1 MSPSVEANVEVVRAG
16 YDAINRE
23 GPDGAR
29 AFMDPHIVLE
39 MPEGLIDA
47 GSYHGRDALMRV
59 WHAYSDEFDEFR
71 WEVERLFGV
80 DDRVFLQV
88 RERGRGRQS
97 GVEVDWQR
105 WWVYTLRDGLI
116 VRARF
121 CRDEASALEAVGLDG
136 DAAMRLSS
144 SDEAPIA
151 QPDRATPS

>member
-1 MSPSVEANVEVVRAG
+1 MSPSVEENVEVIRAG

-23 GPDGAR
+23 GPDAAR
-29 AFMDPHIVLE
+29 QFMDPGIVLE

-47 GSYHGRDALMRV
+47 GSYHGREALMRV
-59 WHAYSDEFDEFR
+59 WHAYFDEFDEFR
-71 WEVERLFGV
+71 WEVERLFGI
-80 DDRVFLQV
+80 DDRVFLRV

-116 VRARF
+116 VRAKF
-121 CRDEASALEAVGLDG
+121 YPDEAAAFDAIGVGG

-144 SDEAPIA
+144 SDKAPIA

>member
-29 AFMDPHIVLE
+29 AFMDPDIVLE

-47 GSYHGRDALMRV
+47 GSYRGRDALMRV

-80 DDRVFLQV
+80 EDRVFLQV

-121 CRDEASALEAVGLDG
+121 CRDEASALEAVGLDR
-136 DAAMRLSS
+136 DPAMRLSS

>member
-1 MSPSVEANVEVVRAG
+1 MSRSVEENVDVIRRG

-29 AFMDPHIVLE
+29 AFMDPDIVLD
-39 MPEGLIDA
+39 MPAGLIDA

-59 WHAYSDEFDEFR
+59 WHAYFDEFDEFR
-71 WEVERLFGV
+71 WDVERLFGV
-80 DDRVFLQV
+80 ADRVFLQV

-116 VRARF
+116 VRAQF
-121 CRDEASALEAVGLDG
+121 FLDESAALEAAGLAG

-144 SDEAPIA
+144 FDEAPIA

>member
-1 MSPSVEANVEVVRAG
+1 MRSHIEENVELIRRG
-16 YDAINRE
+16 YDAINRV

-29 AFMDPHIVLE
+29 DFMNPDIVLE
-39 MPEGLIDA
+39 MPGGLIDA
-47 GSYHGRDALMRV
+47 GSYHGREALMRV
-59 WHAYSDEFDEFR
+59 WHAYFDEFDDFR

-105 WWVYTLRDGLI
+105 WWVYTLSDGLI

-121 CRDEASALEAVGLDG
+121 CLDEGSALAAVGLG
-136 DAAMRLSS
+136 REAAMRLSS
-144 SDEAPIA
+144 SDDAPIA

>member
-1 MSPSVEANVEVVRAG
+1 MSPSVEENVDVVRAG

-23 GPDGAR
+23 GPDAAR
-29 AFMDPHIVLE
+29 RYMHPDIVLE
-39 MPEGLIDA
+39 MPEGMIDA

-59 WHAYSDEFDEFR
+59 WHAYFDEFDEFR
-71 WEVERLFGV
+71 WDVERLFGV
-80 DDRVFLQV
+80 DDRVFLEV

-97 GVEVDWQR
+97 GARVDWQR
-105 WWVYTLRDGLI
+105 WWVYTVRGGLI
-116 VRARF
+116 VRAEF
-121 CRDEASALEAVGLDG
+121 CPDEAGALEAVGVSR